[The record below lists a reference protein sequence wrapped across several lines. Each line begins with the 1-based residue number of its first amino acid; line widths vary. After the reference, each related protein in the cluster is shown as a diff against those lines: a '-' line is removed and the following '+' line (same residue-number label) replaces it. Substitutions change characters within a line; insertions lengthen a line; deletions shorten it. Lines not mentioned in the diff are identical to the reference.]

1 MDPRGLCLVWKGSVV
16 GLVLIPELRK
26 PQDKEK
32 DSEGRGNA

>member
-1 MDPRGLCLVWKGSVV
+1 MFSMERLVV